1 LGIWRIIPTA
11 TVLQVPSDLLSSIG
25 ICVAA
30 AALLAL
36 LGHRLRQPLIL
47 AYLVTG
53 VLIGPVGLNLVKDRA
68 SIQTVAEIGLILLLF
83 MIGLEID
90 LKKLVAAGRPVLIA
104 GALQVPICIGLG
116 LAFFYWLGFRDGG
129 GQFELLYL
137 AACLSMSSTLIV
149 VKLLYDKRELDT
161 LPGRITLGILVCQ
174 DLWAVVMLA
183 AQPNLAHPDAAPLL
197 ASLLKGVLLIL
208 WSLAVSRYILPR
220 LFRSVAKQPEL
231 VLTTALAWCF
241 FLAGAASFVG
251 LSREM
256 GALIAGISLST
267 FPYNIDVVAKVTN
280 LRDFFVTLF
289 FVALGMVIPVPSLG
303 LVLAA
308 LAAGGFLV
316 LSRAVVFPILNGLGL
331 GHRVSLVTS
340 INLAQISE
348 FSIVIAS
355 LGLARGQISAPIVSI
370 VIITFAVTSVAST
383 YLVGYNDAIAEAVSW
398 LLKRLRIH
406 DLDRVATETEGEL
419 PDYRLVFLGFFR
431 DASSILYQLETAE
444 PGSERR
450 RLLEETIVIDFNPD
464 VIRELKRR
472 SIHCIYGD
480 IAHIDTLRHAHVEA
494 PRVVLSSI
502 TDEILRGT
510 TNLRILRSSRRL
522 WPEAA
527 VIVTSEHI
535 TQAKHLYE
543 EGADFVYIP
552 RIHSAEQIAE
562 VIEQGV
568 SEGLAGRRAT
578 ELLELERRH
587 EVVG

>member
-1 LGIWRIIPTA
+1 
-11 TVLQVPSDLLSSIG
+11 VPVTGDLLSSIG

-36 LGHRLRQPLIL
+36 VSHRLKQPLIL

-53 VLIGPVGLNLVKDRA
+53 VLIGPVGFNLVKDRD
-68 SIQTVAEIGLILLLF
+68 SIVTVAEMGLILLLF

-90 LKKLVAAGRPVLIA
+90 LKKLIAAGRAVIVA
-104 GALQVPICIGLG
+104 GLLQVPICIALG
-116 LAFFYWLGFRDGG
+116 LAFFYWLGFRDLG
-129 GQFELLYL
+129 GQFALLYL
-137 AACLSMSSTLIV
+137 AACMSMSSTLIV

-174 DLWAVVMLA
+174 DLWAVAMLA
-183 AQPNLAHPDAAPLL
+183 IQPNLLHPDAAPLL
-197 ASLLKGVLLIL
+197 PSLLKGLLLIL
-208 WSLAVSRYILPR
+208 WSLAVSRYVLPR

-241 FLAGAASFVG
+241 FLAGAANFVG

-280 LRDFFVTLF
+280 LRDFFITLF
-289 FVALGMVIPVPSLG
+289 FVALGMQIPIPDLG
-303 LVLAA
+303 IVLVA
-308 LAAGGFLV
+308 LAAGFLVV
-316 LSRAVVFPILNGLGL
+316 LSRAVIFPMLNALGM

-355 LGLARGQISAPIVSI
+355 LGLARGQVSSAVVSI
-370 VIITFAVTSVAST
+370 VILTFAVTSVAST
-383 YLVGYNDAIAEAVSW
+383 YLVGYNDAIAGALSW

-406 DLDRVATETEGEL
+406 DLEHSDAGKEEGHR
-419 PDYRLVFLGFFR
+419 DYQLIFLGFFR
-431 DASSILYQLETAE
+431 DASSILYAFEEGE
-444 PGSERR
+444 PASARR
-450 RLLEETIVIDFNPD
+450 QLLEQTLVIDYNPD

>member
-1 LGIWRIIPTA
+1 
-11 TVLQVPSDLLSSIG
+11 VLSVPSDLLSSIG

-36 LGHRLRQPLIL
+36 AGHRLRQPLIL

-53 VLIGPVGLNLVKDRA
+53 VLIGPVGFDLVKDRE

-90 LKKLVAAGRPVLIA
+90 LKKLVAAGRPVLVA
-104 GALQVPICIGLG
+104 GALQVPICIGIG
-116 LAFFYWLGFRDGG
+116 LAFFYWLGFRDEG
-129 GQFELLYL
+129 GQFALLYL

-174 DLWAVVMLA
+174 DLWAVAMLA
-183 AQPNLAHPDAAPLL
+183 VQPNLLHPDAAPLL
-197 ASLLKGVLLIL
+197 LSLLKGLLLVL

-220 LFRSVAKQPEL
+220 LFRAVARQPEL

-241 FLAGAASFVG
+241 FLAGAANFVG

-267 FPYNIDVVAKVTN
+267 FPYNIDVAAKVTN
-280 LRDFFVTLF
+280 LRDFFITLF
-289 FVALGMVIPVPSLG
+289 FVALGMQIPVPSLG
-303 LVLAA
+303 IVLVA
-308 LAAGGFLV
+308 LAAGAFLL
-316 LSRAVVFPILNGLGL
+316 LSRAVIFPILYALGM

-370 VIITFAVTSVAST
+370 VIITFAVTSVATT
-383 YLVGYNDAIAEAVSW
+383 YLVGSNDAIAEAISW
-398 LLKRLRIH
+398 LLKRIRIH
-406 DLDRVATETEGEL
+406 DLDRVASGEAAAGH
-419 PDYRLVFLGFFR
+419 PDFGLVFLGFFR
-431 DASSILYQLETAE
+431 DASSILFELESAKW
-444 PGSERR
+444 GSARR

-464 VIRELKRR
+464 VIRELKKRNV
-472 SIHCIYGD
+472 HCIYGD
-480 IAHIDTLRHAHVEA
+480 IAHIDTLRHAHVRA
-494 PRVVLSSI
+494 PRLVVSTI

-510 TNLRILRSSRRL
+510 TNLRILHSARRL
-522 WPEAA
+522 WPDAA
-527 VIVTSEHI
+527 VLVTTEHI
-535 TQAKHLYE
+535 PQAMHLYA
-543 EGADFVYIP
+543 EGADFVYLP
-552 RIHSAEQIAE
+552 RLHSAEQIAE
-562 VIEQGV
+562 VIETAMETGLGGV
-568 SEGLAGRRAT
+568 RDT
-578 ELLELERRH
+578 ELAELKRRR